1 MIIDE
6 RLKVIK
12 IVLELNVSRY
22 IVENIRRVN
31 VVNE

>member
-22 IVENIRRVN
+22 IVENIWRVN